1 MKLLKPNW
9 VSHDGNPIFSL
20 DIHPDGSRF
29 ATGGQGEGDSRDSGK
44 VIIWNMAPVRSAKVE
59 MNPDVPKVLC
69 EMSNHLGCVNCV
81 RWSVDGKFLASGGD
95 DAIVIVW
102 QIKYQ
107 GVGKMA
113 FGTHHEQWGCV
124 HMLRG
129 HNGDV
134 LDLSWSPDQKY
145 LASCSV
151 DNSIIIWN
159 AKNLPQKFTI
169 ISGHRGLVKGLA
181 WDPVGKYIAS
191 QSDDKSVR
199 VWRTT
204 DWKEEKQITQPFKK
218 CGGTTHVLRL
228 SWSPDGKYIVS
239 AHALNNDGPTA
250 QIIERA
256 DWKTRMDFVGH
267 RKAVEVV
274 CFNPHL
280 FMKSSGPDDHGCLA
294 IGSRD
299 RSLSVWLTN
308 LKRPLVVTH
317 DLFSDS
323 ILDLSWSMD
332 GYELMVCSTDGSVA
346 YIGFSEKE
354 LGIPLQ
360 EQAMDDLFVSVY
372 GSKRS
377 GSRSSLNVSS
387 EILIE
392 DPEMLKLHADAEKVS
407 SAAPL
412 ISTPLKEKE
421 KEGGS
426 DGSRLDQSMEL
437 VSNCAEKATITK
449 QIETRT
455 QDGRRRITPVMLTS
469 QPISLSSAPLP
480 FTTFSPKQNKGGV
493 VTPRVSPKEK
503 SEQAEA
509 PSLKSPPAKPI
520 SFEPLSPKSSLND
533 PKTRRKLG
541 SELESHLPAAAKSTS
556 GTKRQL
562 ESEISQ
568 LPKAKRLKKTKAT
581 AESTKPSTPQR
592 ATHSHSKFPT
602 LPAPELE
609 PNVTVQ
615 IARSGVEREPWMVEL
630 DNSTATGCF
639 VTSRRGEAVVWSA
652 SLSSQGLL
660 AAGNQF
666 ITCVACKDKSVAVY
680 SSPSGRLLLAKFM
693 LPSLPFAVKMNLHCV
708 MIVTCNAQ
716 VSVWDML
723 NMKATVKEVSF
734 SHLLEGGRQLQST
747 SVTKTGVPVISFA
760 SVSYLFHRDMETWM
774 EVSNSSERSD
784 IKDSEVGINP
794 SISESMPLLQI
805 QKSASARCDSI
816 GQMLSSLRG
825 TSNQSATLTYL
836 ESQISRSLC
845 LQSPLEY
852 QHWTKSYVRYLVRQN
867 LEEQLREFCM
877 KFTEPSGHSTM
888 VLGFQREV
896 LLRDFLAIVASNV
909 KLQRLYCELRDSL
922 ETS

>member
-1 MKLLKPNW
+1 M
-9 VSHDGNPIFSL
+9 
-20 DIHPDGSRF
+20 
-29 ATGGQGEGDSRDSGK
+29 
-44 VIIWNMAPVRSAKVE
+44 
-59 MNPDVPKVLC
+59 
-69 EMSNHLGCVNCV
+69 
-81 RWSVDGKFLASGGD
+81 
-95 DAIVIVW
+95 
-102 QIKYQ
+102 
-107 GVGKMA
+107 
-113 FGTHHEQWGCV
+113 
-124 HMLRG
+124 
-129 HNGDV
+129 
-134 LDLSWSPDQKY
+134 
-145 LASCSV
+145 
-151 DNSIIIWN
+151 
-159 AKNLPQKFTI
+159 
-169 ISGHRGLVKGLA
+169 KGLA

-250 QIIERA
+250 QIIERG

-541 SELESHLPAAAKSTS
+541 SELESHPPAAAKSTS

-615 IARSGVEREPWMVEL
+615 IAISGVEREPWMVEL

-794 SISESMPLLQI
+794 SISESMPLFQI

-867 LEEQLREFCM
+867 LEERLREFCM

>member
-1 MKLLKPNW
+1 
-9 VSHDGNPIFSL
+9 
-20 DIHPDGSRF
+20 
-29 ATGGQGEGDSRDSGK
+29 
-44 VIIWNMAPVRSAKVE
+44 
-59 MNPDVPKVLC
+59 
-69 EMSNHLGCVNCV
+69 
-81 RWSVDGKFLASGGD
+81 
-95 DAIVIVW
+95 
-102 QIKYQ
+102 
-107 GVGKMA
+107 
-113 FGTHHEQWGCV
+113 
-124 HMLRG
+124 
-129 HNGDV
+129 
-134 LDLSWSPDQKY
+134 
-145 LASCSV
+145 
-151 DNSIIIWN
+151 
-159 AKNLPQKFTI
+159 
-169 ISGHRGLVKGLA
+169 
-181 WDPVGKYIAS
+181 
-191 QSDDKSVR
+191 
-199 VWRTT
+199 
-204 DWKEEKQITQPFKK
+204 
-218 CGGTTHVLRL
+218 
-228 SWSPDGKYIVS
+228 
-239 AHALNNDGPTA
+239 
-250 QIIERA
+250 
-256 DWKTRMDFVGH
+256 
-267 RKAVEVV
+267 
-274 CFNPHL
+274 
-280 FMKSSGPDDHGCLA
+280 
-294 IGSRD
+294 
-299 RSLSVWLTN
+299 
-308 LKRPLVVTH
+308 
-317 DLFSDS
+317 
-323 ILDLSWSMD
+323 
-332 GYELMVCSTDGSVA
+332 MVCSTDGSVA

-541 SELESHLPAAAKSTS
+541 SELESHPPAAAKSTS

-615 IARSGVEREPWMVEL
+615 IAISGVEREPWMVEL

-794 SISESMPLLQI
+794 SISESMPLFQI

-867 LEEQLREFCM
+867 LEERLREFCM